1 MIKYVIFDFDGTLV
15 DSKDVFIS
23 VFNQLA
29 ENHKFNKIEPENVE
43 TLRRSSMMERCKAL
57 NFPLYKL
64 PFFAGEAYLLYK
76 NSSSSLILFGGIK
89 ELLDELKH
97 RGFKIAVISSNSE
110 YNIRE
115 FMKKNQIDYIKDIF
129 CSNNIF
135 GKDKIIRY
143 FLKVRKLKKSEVIY
157 VGDELRDIVG
167 CRKAG
172 IKVIWVGWG
181 YDVIDMASRENPDYI
196 VDTPAQIL
204 DIVE

>member
-1 MIKYVIFDFDGTLV
+1 
-15 DSKDVFIS
+15 
-23 VFNQLA
+23 
-29 ENHKFNKIEPENVE
+29 
-43 TLRRSSMMERCKAL
+43 
-57 NFPLYKL
+57 
-64 PFFAGEAYLLYK
+64 
-76 NSSSSLILFGGIK
+76 
-89 ELLDELKH
+89 
-97 RGFKIAVISSNSE
+97 
-110 YNIRE
+110 
-115 FMKKNQIDYIKDIF
+115 MKKHQIDYIKDIF